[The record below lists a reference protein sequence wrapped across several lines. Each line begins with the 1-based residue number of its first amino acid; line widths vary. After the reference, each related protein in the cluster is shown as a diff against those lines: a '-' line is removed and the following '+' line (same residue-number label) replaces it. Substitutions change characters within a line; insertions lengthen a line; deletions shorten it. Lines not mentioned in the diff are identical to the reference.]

1 MLRET
6 RNHCIRDDVFS
17 IRSRWVKEMLWGSD
31 RIINTQ
37 GVHQPIEN
45 KGDKLLL

>member
-6 RNHCIRDDVFS
+6 RNHCISDDVFS